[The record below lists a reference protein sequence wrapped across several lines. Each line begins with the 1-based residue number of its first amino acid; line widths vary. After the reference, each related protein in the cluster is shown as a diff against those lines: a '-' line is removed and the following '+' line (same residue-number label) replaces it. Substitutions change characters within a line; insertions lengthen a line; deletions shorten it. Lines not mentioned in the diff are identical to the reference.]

1 MVKHTL
7 IFLDRLHWLWLVLA
21 APFLLFPSPK
31 GSLVMLVIPA
41 LFLLRWMAL
50 MVNRQ
55 EKVCQSDAKTYQRS
69 TIIPITP
76 LNGALLLLSVMILV
90 SLWAT
95 FDINLS
101 LPKISGVLLGI
112 GVFFAIARE
121 GTRSRG
127 WMISLLAFFGLGL
140 ATAILGVFGIS
151 WFPLNKIA
159 IFSPIIARLPRL
171 LSGIQ
176 GAETGFHPN
185 EVAGALIWVLPVVI
199 AVCVILLLRRPKGW
213 EFRTSKKGWQKI
225 LDFTLTL
232 ICLGATIFIA
242 AVFLLCQS
250 RSGYIGLAFTII
262 VLIPIALPLKWRL
275 YSLVALLVLAIIIG
289 ILLASNWEAVR
300 TWIMGSNLDAAP
312 ALSLNTLSGRVEV
325 WSRAIYGIQDFPFT
339 GMGMNAFRKVMPVL
353 YPLFNISPDIDL
365 GHAHNEFLQA
375 ALDLG
380 IPGMIA
386 FLALYIGSFWMLA
399 DIWKATRVSL
409 SDGDDQSLITRF
421 LTLGLAGSLVAHF
434 IFGLTDAVALGAK
447 PGILFWMLLGLV
459 TALHRQKQENLVIND
474 GSVSSPSDKNEF
486 RI

>member
-1 MVKHTL
+1 MVKQSL

-31 GSLVMLVIPA
+31 SSMVMLVIPT

-55 EKVCQSDAKTYQRS
+55 GKVGQSDAKTYQRS
-69 TIIPITP
+69 SIIPITP
-76 LNGALLLLSVMILV
+76 LNGALLLLGVMILV
-90 SLWAT
+90 SMWAT

-127 WMISLLAFFGLGL
+127 WVISLIAFFGIGLVIATLG
-140 ATAILGVFGIS
+140 IFGIN
-151 WFPLNKIA
+151 WFPFNKIA
-159 IFSPIIARLPRL
+159 LFNPIIAHLPRL
-171 LSGIQ
+171 ISGIQ
-176 GAETGFHPN
+176 GAESGFHPN
-185 EVAGALIWVLPVVI
+185 EVAGALTWVLPVII
-199 AVCVILLLRRPKGW
+199 AVCVIFFLHPKDPDLKSFRKGW
-213 EFRTSKKGWQKI
+213 KRV
-225 LDFTLTL
+225 LDFAL
-232 ICLGATIFIA
+232 ILLCLGATFFIA

-250 RSGYIGLAFTII
+250 RSGYIGLALPFII
-262 VLIPIALPLKWRL
+262 LIPIALPPKWRW
-275 YSLVALLVLAIIIG
+275 YSLVVLLLLAIIFG
-289 ILLASNWEAVR
+289 ILLAMNWEAVR
-300 TWIMGSNLDAAP
+300 TWITGSNLDADP

-353 YPLFNISPDIDL
+353 YPMFNISPEIDL

-380 IPGMIA
+380 IPGLIA
-386 FLALYIGSFWMLA
+386 FLSLYIGSFWMLV

-409 SDGDDQSLITRF
+409 PSVNNRPMVTRF
-421 LTLGLAGSLVAHF
+421 LTLGLAGSLLAHF

-459 TALHRQKQENLVIND
+459 TALHRQKQDNLIMKDSIVPFQ
-474 GSVSSPSDKNEF
+474 STKNGF
-486 RI
+486 QV